1 MAEDKLYRV
10 ALREALAEEM
20 ARDDS
25 VFLIGEDIGK
35 FGGAYRV
42 TDGLLDRFGPD
53 RVVDTPIA
61 EEAIIGTAIGSA
73 MLGLRPVVEMMT
85 INFSLIAYDQIVNN
99 AAKIRYMFGGEAK
112 VPMVIRMPG
121 GAGHQLSAQ
130 HSHSFEV
137 LYGLIPGLLVVAP
150 TTPEDAKGMLKS
162 AIRSDNPVMFLESLS
177 LYNVKGDVPAGDY
190 TTPLGKAAL
199 RRTGS
204 DITIVGVSRMAVLAN
219 EAAKQLE
226 EEDIDA
232 EVIDLRS
239 IRPIDWAPIV
249 ESVRRTSR
257 CLVKKGEVIAEVES
271 DKATFD
277 LESEAD
283 GVLDIIVQ
291 QGVPAKIGA
300 PIARIGAAGEAPAAT
315 PAPKEAAPKVEAAKA
330 EKPKPDSEAPAPP
343 PPSEQA
349 RPTPLPPA
357 PKGAGTP
364 EDDGAPRVAGSPE
377 VKASPLAKRL
387 AAELGVN
394 LAMVQGSGPEG
405 RIVKEDVQAA
415 AGNRTA
421 PPPASR
427 VPPRMAGRPG
437 PDVEVV
443 EPTRMQATIARRM
456 AEAKSTVPE
465 FTVTVEARVDLA
477 VSMRQQLKD
486 SVPGAD
492 KVTMTDFLVRACA
505 LALRKFPEVNSSWA
519 DGKFQRKRRISI
531 GLAVAPSQG
540 MGLLVPVVHDAD
552 LKDLIQISIESRQV
566 IERARSGRPA
576 EGDLSGATFSISNLG
591 MFGVDEFTAI
601 INPPE
606 AAILAVGAIKDVP
619 VVEGGRIVPGKVMRM
634 TLSVDHRVFYGAT
647 AAQFMAEV
655 KRLIEN
661 PVTLVVPATQ

>member
-1 MAEDKLYRV
+1 MADVNMPKLSDTM
-10 ALREALAEEM
+10 EE
-20 ARDDS
+20 
-25 VFLIGEDIGK
+25 G
-35 FGGAYRV
+35 
-42 TDGLLDRFGPD
+42 
-53 RVVDTPIA
+53 
-61 EEAIIGTAIGSA
+61 
-73 MLGLRPVVEMMT
+73 
-85 INFSLIAYDQIVNN
+85 
-99 AAKIRYMFGGEAK
+99 
-112 VPMVIRMPG
+112 
-121 GAGHQLSAQ
+121 
-130 HSHSFEV
+130 
-137 LYGLIPGLLVVAP
+137 
-150 TTPEDAKGMLKS
+150 
-162 AIRSDNPVMFLESLS
+162 
-177 LYNVKGDVPAGDY
+177 
-190 TTPLGKAAL
+190 
-199 RRTGS
+199 
-204 DITIVGVSRMAVLAN
+204 TIVEWKKKSG
-219 EAAKQLE
+219 
-226 EEDIDA
+226 D
-232 EVIDLRS
+232 
-239 IRPIDWAPIV
+239 P
-249 ESVRRTSR
+249 
-257 CLVKKGEVIAEVES
+257 VKKGEVIAEVES

-300 PIARIGAAGEAPAAT
+300 PIARIGAVGEAPAAK
-315 PAPKEAAPKVEAAKA
+315 PAPTEVRKEAAKA
-330 EKPKPDSEAPAPP
+330 EKPKAEPAAAAAPSPP
-343 PPSEQA
+343 PPQPVA
-349 RPTPLPPA
+349 QPA
-357 PKGAGTP
+357 PATQDGNGA
-364 EDDGAPRVAGSPE
+364 DAGSTE

-394 LAMVQGSGPEG
+394 LATVKGSGPEG

-415 AGNRTA
+415 AVGKTA
-421 PPPASR
+421 PQRAPA
-427 VPPRMAGRPG
+427 PAATRPAG

-505 LALRKFPEVNSSWA
+505 LALRKFPEVNSSWV

-531 GLAVAPSQG
+531 GLAVASSQG

-591 MFGVDEFTAI
+591 MYGVDEFVAI

-606 AAILAVGAIKDVP
+606 AAILAVGTIKEVP
-619 VVEGGRIVPGKVMRM
+619 VVEAGRIVPGKVMRM

>member
-1 MAEDKLYRV
+1 MSDVNMPKLSDTM
-10 ALREALAEEM
+10 EE
-20 ARDDS
+20 
-25 VFLIGEDIGK
+25 G
-35 FGGAYRV
+35 
-42 TDGLLDRFGPD
+42 
-53 RVVDTPIA
+53 
-61 EEAIIGTAIGSA
+61 
-73 MLGLRPVVEMMT
+73 
-85 INFSLIAYDQIVNN
+85 
-99 AAKIRYMFGGEAK
+99 
-112 VPMVIRMPG
+112 
-121 GAGHQLSAQ
+121 
-130 HSHSFEV
+130 
-137 LYGLIPGLLVVAP
+137 
-150 TTPEDAKGMLKS
+150 
-162 AIRSDNPVMFLESLS
+162 
-177 LYNVKGDVPAGDY
+177 
-190 TTPLGKAAL
+190 
-199 RRTGS
+199 
-204 DITIVGVSRMAVLAN
+204 TIVEWKKKSG
-219 EAAKQLE
+219 
-226 EEDIDA
+226 D
-232 EVIDLRS
+232 
-239 IRPIDWAPIV
+239 P
-249 ESVRRTSR
+249 
-257 CLVKKGEVIAEVES
+257 VKKGEVIAEVES

-300 PIARIGAAGEAPAAT
+300 PIARIGAAGEAPAAR
-315 PAPKEAAPKVEAAKA
+315 PAPKEAAPTEATPKEVPKEAAKA
-330 EKPKPDSEAPAPP
+330 EKPKAEPEAAAPP
-343 PPSEQA
+343 PPPKQA
-349 RPTPLPPA
+349 PPSRA
-357 PKGAGTP
+357 PPVGA
-364 EDDGAPRVAGSPE
+364 DGAPPVAASPPAAAVE

-415 AGNRTA
+415 AAGKTA
-421 PPPASR
+421 PQRAPA
-427 VPPRMAGRPG
+427 PATTRPSG
-437 PDVEVV
+437 PEVEAV

-456 AEAKSTVPE
+456 AEAKATVPE

-505 LALRKFPEVNSSWA
+505 LALRKFPEVNTSWV

-591 MFGVDEFTAI
+591 MYGVDEFVAI

-606 AAILAVGAIKDVP
+606 AAILAVGAIKEVP
-619 VVEGGRIVPGKVMRM
+619 VVDAGRIVPGKVMRM

-655 KRLIEN
+655 RRLIEN